1 MGIIGAFPPTG
12 NYQLHSPLSHNRSP
26 CSCTARLPPG
36 TRKFIQQ
43 MGFVNI
49 LIVHVLGHCC
59 SLSRDMEETTRT
71 MVSWAPKDKENLLV
85 AQEWICEIL
94 LGLSMYEAKLLFGH
108 SSLALLIISFQ
119 QNFGAEIT
127 NLRNLIVFSF
137 CSGHGQLAGNLIK
150 SNPYHVPI
158 RWSPVAQQWL
168 HQWGTDVNVGLS
180 VVSFN

>member
-59 SLSRDMEETTRT
+59 SLSRDIEETKTDDDGKLGPERQRKPISRTR
-71 MVSWAPKDKENLLV
+71 MNLGDSV
-85 AQEWICEIL
+85 
-94 LGLSMYEAKLLFGH
+94 GL
-108 SSLALLIISFQ
+108 
-119 QNFGAEIT
+119 
-127 NLRNLIVFSF
+127 
-137 CSGHGQLAGNLIK
+137 
-150 SNPYHVPI
+150 
-158 RWSPVAQQWL
+158 
-168 HQWGTDVNVGLS
+168 VNV
-180 VVSFN
+180 